1 MGTTFAWDLRWQQQ
15 PVIFSGTGIGAGS
28 EHSISESEVWEVQY
42 DRDARSTSISNFSSS
57 SRMLPVMMCSEDGI
71 LAVLEQGMDLLVI
84 SDAQWLAPFF
94 FFPLWIFAWVSL
106 CWKTEDLFSYGFLIC
121 YCNRTEDWCPD
132 YLSLSSDYLLDYSR
146 KGFFFGHSVNWK
158 RL

>member
-94 FFPLWIFAWVSL
+94 FFHYGYLHGSL
-106 CWKTEDLFSYGFLIC
+106 CVGKLRTCFHMGF
-121 YCNRTEDWCPD
+121 
-132 YLSLSSDYLLDYSR
+132 
-146 KGFFFGHSVNWK
+146 
-158 RL
+158 